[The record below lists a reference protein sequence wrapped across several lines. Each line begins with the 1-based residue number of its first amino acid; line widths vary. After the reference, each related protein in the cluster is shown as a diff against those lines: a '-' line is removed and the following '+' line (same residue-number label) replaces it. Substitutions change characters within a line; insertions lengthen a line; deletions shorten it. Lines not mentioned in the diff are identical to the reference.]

1 MNKLLSIFSWLLRAM
16 LFLALFLFAI
26 KNTETVTLR
35 FWFDQTWQAP
45 LVLLLLAFLAGGALL
60 GVLACLARLF
70 GQRRE
75 IARLKRELR
84 LRAQERPVLPP
95 VDAA

>member
-1 MNKLLSIFSWLLRAM
+1 MNKLLSILSWILRAR

-26 KNTETVTLR
+26 KNTETVSLR
-35 FWFDQTWQAP
+35 FWFDHTWQAP

-70 GQRRE
+70 RQRRE

-84 LRAQERPVLPP
+84 LRSQERPIAPP

>member
-1 MNKLLSIFSWLLRAM
+1 MNKLLSILSWTLRAV

-26 KNTETVTLR
+26 KNTEMVTLR
-35 FWFDQTWQAP
+35 LWFEQTWQAP
-45 LVLLLLAFLAGGALL
+45 LVLLLLAFMAGGALL
-60 GVLACLARLF
+60 GVLACLARMF

-84 LRAQERPVLPP
+84 LRAQERPAMPP
-95 VDAA
+95 PDAV

>member
-1 MNKLLSIFSWLLRAM
+1 MNKLLSILSWILRAL

-35 FWFDQTWQAP
+35 FWFDQTWQVP
-45 LVLLLLAFLAGGALL
+45 LVLLLLAFLASGALL
-60 GVLACLARLF
+60 GVLACLARMF
-70 GQRRE
+70 RQRRE

-84 LRAQERPVLPP
+84 LRIQARTVMPP
-95 VDAA
+95 PDAV

>member
-1 MNKLLSIFSWLLRAM
+1 MNKLLSIFSWVLRVL

-35 FWFDQTWQAP
+35 FWFDQSWQAP

-60 GVLACLARLF
+60 GVLACLARMF
-70 GQRRE
+70 RQRRE

-84 LRAQERPVLPP
+84 LRAQERPVVPP

>member
-1 MNKLLSIFSWLLRAM
+1 MNKLLTIFAWILRVM
-16 LFLALFLFAI
+16 LFLALFLFAT

-35 FWFDQTWQAP
+35 FWFEQTWQAP

-70 GQRRE
+70 RQRRE

-84 LRAQERPVLPP
+84 LRTHERPVIPP
-95 VDAA
+95 VDAS

>member
-1 MNKLLSIFSWLLRAM
+1 MNKLLSILSWILRAL

-35 FWFDQTWQAP
+35 FWFDQTWQVP
-45 LVLLLLAFLAGGALL
+45 LVLLLLVFLASGALL
-60 GVLACLARLF
+60 GVLACLARMF
-70 GQRRE
+70 RQRRE

-84 LRAQERPVLPP
+84 LRIQARTIMPP
-95 VDAA
+95 PDAV

>member
-1 MNKLLSIFSWLLRAM
+1 MNKLLSVFSWILRAV

-26 KNTETVTLR
+26 KNTDTVTLR

-60 GVLACLARLF
+60 GVLACLARMF
-70 GQRRE
+70 RQRRE

-84 LRAQERPVLPP
+84 LRAQERSVAPP
-95 VDAA
+95 ADAA

>member
-1 MNKLLSIFSWLLRAM
+1 M

-70 GQRRE
+70 RQRRE

-84 LRAQERPVLPP
+84 LRTHEPHVIPP
-95 VDAA
+95 VDAS

>member
-1 MNKLLSIFSWLLRAM
+1 MSKLLSILSWLLRAM

-26 KNTETVTLR
+26 KNTDTVTLR

-60 GVLACLARLF
+60 GVLACLARMF
-70 GQRRE
+70 RQRRE

-84 LRAQERPVLPP
+84 LRAQERPVMPP
-95 VDAA
+95 PDAA

>member
-95 VDAA
+95 ADAA

>member
-1 MNKLLSIFSWLLRAM
+1 M

>member
-1 MNKLLSIFSWLLRAM
+1 MNKLLTIVAWILRVM

-70 GQRRE
+70 RQRRE

-84 LRAQERPVLPP
+84 LRTHEPPVIPP
-95 VDAA
+95 VDAS